1 MLNHL
6 ISTLMNEKI
15 KQIVVLVVTWLG
27 IIASFPAAIASFRPG
42 GAADNFGLEPL
53 VTPAPWAFL
62 IWAPIYLGLLAL
74 AVYQALPAQE
84 RDPRMMALRPWLAAS
99 GVLNALWLSA
109 VATDALWTPVLIIF
123 ALLAAALALRR
134 SFGIGVEQ
142 GGLVRWLGVAV
153 SIYAGWLTLATIVNT
168 SSALLLS
175 GWNGDATFW
184 AVVMLLVGT
193 AIGMAVRAGWRDP
206 VYGGVFVWTLLA
218 IAAAQW
224 GNPLVVIVA
233 ALLALG
239 VAASLIPALR
249 R

>member
-1 MLNHL
+1 M
-6 ISTLMNEKI
+6 IQTLMSEKV

-27 IIASFPAAIASFRPG
+27 VIAPFPAAIANFRPG
-42 GAADNFGLEPL
+42 GAADTFGLEPL

-84 RDPRMMALRPWLAAS
+84 QDPRMRALRPWLAAS

-134 SFGIGVEQ
+134 AFGVGVEHT
-142 GGLVRWLGVAV
+142 GLVRWLGVGM

-175 GWNGDATFW
+175 GWEGGATFW
-184 AVVMLLVGT
+184 AVVMLVVGT
-193 AIGMAVRAGWRDP
+193 AIGLAVRAGWRDP
-206 VYGGVFVWTLLA
+206 VYGGVFVWTLIA

-233 ALLALG
+233 ALLALV
-239 VAASLIPALR
+239 VAASLIPGLR

>member
-1 MLNHL
+1 M
-6 ISTLMNEKI
+6 
-15 KQIVVLVVTWLG
+15 
-27 IIASFPAAIASFRPG
+27 
-42 GAADNFGLEPL
+42 
-53 VTPAPWAFL
+53 
-62 IWAPIYLGLLAL
+62 
-74 AVYQALPAQE
+74 
-84 RDPRMMALRPWLAAS
+84 
-99 GVLNALWLSA
+99 
-109 VATDALWTPVLIIF
+109 LIIF

-134 SFGIGVEQ
+134 AFGIGVEHT
-142 GGLVRWLGVAV
+142 GVMFWLGVAV

-175 GWNGDATFW
+175 GWESGATFW

-193 AIGMAVRAGWRDP
+193 AIGLAVRAGWRDP